1 MALNGPQVAHL
12 LYLIREGLATS
23 SSEAPPLLTPS
34 ALWTKPLVVSTATGK
49 ATTVELELLF
59 GVADKYFQKRVFYK
73 FLPKFV
79 ASGTV
84 RWH

>member
-1 MALNGPQVAHL
+1 MALNGPQVAPL
-12 LYLIREGLATS
+12 NDKAT
-23 SSEAPPLLTPS
+23 AR
-34 ALWTKPLVVSTATGK
+34 TATGK

-73 FLPKFV
+73 FLPNVV

>member
-1 MALNGPQVAHL
+1 MALNGPQVA
-12 LYLIREGLATS
+12 
-23 SSEAPPLLTPS
+23 PLNDK
-34 ALWTKPLVVSTATGK
+34 AIARTATGK

-59 GVADKYFQKRVFYK
+59 DVADKYFQKRVFYK